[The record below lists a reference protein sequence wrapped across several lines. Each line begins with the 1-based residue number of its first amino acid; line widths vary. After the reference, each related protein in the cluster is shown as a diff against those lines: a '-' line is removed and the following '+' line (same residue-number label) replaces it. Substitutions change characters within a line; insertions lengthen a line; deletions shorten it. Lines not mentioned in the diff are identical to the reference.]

1 MARLPLIM
9 GLFLA
14 LAMSALISTLS
25 LLAKVTLATLL
36 FRTLTSFF
44 LFGILGAVTGSA
56 LEVLLMPATTKKE
69 TENLKKEIELD
80 QQQIETELGDLLSE
94 IGPEATSGREEN
106 GAREDAAGFQP
117 ATFPRYS
124 DENGK
129 AVSRGD
135 SVVVS

>member
-1 MARLPLIM
+1 MARLPLLM

-14 LAMSALISTLS
+14 LAMSALISILS
-25 LLAKVTLATLL
+25 LLAKVTLTTLL
-36 FRTLTSFF
+36 FRALASFF
-44 LFGILGAVTGSA
+44 LFGILGAITGSA

-80 QQQIETELGDLLSE
+80 QQQIETELGDLLTE
-94 IGPEATSGREEN
+94 IGPEDSDNRVEN
-106 GAREDAAGFQP
+106 GVRKAAAGFQP